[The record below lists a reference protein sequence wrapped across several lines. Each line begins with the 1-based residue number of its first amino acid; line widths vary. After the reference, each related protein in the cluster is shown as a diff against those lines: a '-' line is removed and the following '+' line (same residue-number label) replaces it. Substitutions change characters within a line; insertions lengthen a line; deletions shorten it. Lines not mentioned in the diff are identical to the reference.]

1 MSVSYFILISL
12 LLHVGMGIYDAM
24 KLCKSDVSTVFLG
37 LAASMG
43 VFSLASGSKGKKFCM
58 PNARVMI
65 HQPLGTARG
74 KVSTG
79 FLPFFLAVDVSLM
92 RMLSSR

>member
-1 MSVSYFILISL
+1 MIFRFSLSVSYFILISL

-24 KLCKSDVSTVFLG
+24 KLCKADVSTVFLG
-37 LAASMG
+37 LAASICA
-43 VFSLASGSKGKKFCM
+43 FLLAFGSKGKRLCM

-79 FLPFFLAVDVSLM
+79 FLPFFFGG
-92 RMLSSR
+92 